1 MPRRDRV
8 GLVPDADTGVAG
20 AALTSAMT
28 PSRASQA
35 AAIGNMT
42 IPQIAEGI
50 AIAVL
55 SRTVSATAMANV
67 LLWMPISKPLART
80 RSPARRGTA
89 YPYVSRT
96 PIPPP
101 SDLRVA
107 GSREGVD
114 AVGGQAE
121 GDEGEQ
127 PLPEGLLLQGAHRA
141 VEAAGLATVLVPGR
155 EDEESAHDQ

>member
-1 MPRRDRV
+1 
-8 GLVPDADTGVAG
+8 
-20 AALTSAMT
+20 MT

-42 IPQIAEGI
+42 IPWIAEGI

-55 SRTVSATAMANV
+55 SRTVSATAMAKV

-80 RSPARRGTA
+80 RSPARRGIPLREQGA
-89 YPYVSRT
+89 T
-96 PIPPP
+96 PSS

>member
-1 MPRRDRV
+1 
-8 GLVPDADTGVAG
+8 
-20 AALTSAMT
+20 MT

-35 AAIGNMT
+35 AAIGNRT

-55 SRTVSATAMANV
+55 SRTVSATAMAKV
-67 LLWMPISKPLART
+67 LLWMPISKPLAIDWGT
-80 RSPARRGTA
+80 VSPARRGTA
-89 YPYVSRT
+89 YPYVSRA
-96 PIPPP
+96 PRPPP

>member
-1 MPRRDRV
+1 MYSRR
-8 GLVPDADTGVAG
+8 AIFW
-20 AALTSAMT
+20 AMT
-28 PSRASQA
+28 PSCRAA
-35 AAIGNMT
+35 TRARHGVPGRRCGIDLCHDTLPCVAGCGDRGHDD
-42 IPQIAEGI
+42 PVIAEGI
-50 AIAVL
+50 AIDKEPGEARHTL
-55 SRTVSATAMANV
+55 REQGATPS
-67 LLWMPISKPLART
+67 L
-80 RSPARRGTA
+80 
-89 YPYVSRT
+89 
-96 PIPPP
+96 

>member
-1 MPRRDRV
+1 MGVPAASGCLAAPERRH
-8 GLVPDADTGVAG
+8 VAVEN
-20 AALTSAMT
+20 LNEL
-28 PSRASQA
+28 RQ
-35 AAIGNMT
+35 
-42 IPQIAEGI
+42 AEGDLE
-50 AIAVL
+50 AARERL
-55 SRTVSATAMANV
+55 GTV
-67 LLWMPISKPLART
+67 
-80 RSPARRGTA
+80 SPARRGTA